1 MPASEGRE
9 GIILV
14 ADDNEANR
22 ELLSVLLTAEGY
34 WSSV

>member
-1 MPASEGRE
+1 MSAPRSHK